1 MDYTAPYFGEID
13 EGLEIN
19 TTQADFTKHHDDE
32 PRGLEIPLYIY
43 IISSLLNAT
52 IFMIGTFGNIL
63 VIVVV
68 LKVRN
73 MRTPTNVF
81 LLNLSAAD
89 VLVLLVCQPAGLLEF
104 FGKERWFLG
113 KIMCKLVPLM
123 ENGVLH
129 VSILTMLAVTFER
142 YNALCH
148 PFKHRMAS
156 TISATV
162 KTIIGIWIIG
172 TILTLPF
179 LIMTEHE
186 DAIFYDGSPIKVC
199 RTKVNGMWRY
209 CYTIFLFIAFF
220 VLPFFIL
227 IGFYARIIKQLMSD
241 KLKSLAQNDRTAVN
255 ALRSRRQVVQ
265 MLIFIIVLFFVS
277 LFPIRVLSLWLIF
290 TPTKNA
296 IKIGLEA
303 YLNLISWAR
312 ILMYINSAGNPI
324 IYSLTSTKFKT
335 AFKRVLGRNRRYP
348 QYGVAST
355 KYSFKQ
361 NKDGTGNLVSTPLS
375 RLSGTRLSSVRS
387 KVSGK
392 SPTSSS
398 RDPKDNSDFD

>member
-1 MDYTAPYFGEID
+1 
-13 EGLEIN
+13 
-19 TTQADFTKHHDDE
+19 
-32 PRGLEIPLYIY
+32 
-43 IISSLLNAT
+43 
-52 IFMIGTFGNIL
+52 
-63 VIVVV
+63 
-68 LKVRN
+68 
-73 MRTPTNVF
+73 MRTPTNYFISSLAV
-81 LLNLSAAD
+81 AD
-89 VLVLLVCQPAGLLEF
+89 LLVLLICQPAALMEF
-104 FGKERWFLG
+104 FAKDRWLIGKTL
-113 KIMCKLVPLM
+113 CKLVPLM

-186 DAIFYDGSPIKVC
+186 DAMFYDGSPIKVC
-199 RTKVNGMWRY
+199 RTKVNEMWRY

-241 KLKSLAQNDRTAVN
+241 KLKSLAQNDRPAVN

-265 MLIFIIVLFFVS
+265 MLIFIIVLFFVT
-277 LFPIRVLSLWLIF
+277 LFPIRVFSLWLIF
-290 TPTKNA
+290 TPTEDA

-335 AFKRVLGRNRRYP
+335 AFKRVLRRNRRYP
-348 QYGVAST
+348 QCGVAST
-355 KYSFKQ
+355 RYSFKRTTP
-361 NKDGTGNLVSTPLS
+361 DGTDERRVPVQIRDERINLSKNEIPWLVVRLVLVPEKSKRRHRNGQSSSDFTPLQIMS
-375 RLSGTRLSSVRS
+375 A
-387 KVSGK
+387 KIEINE
-392 SPTSSS
+392 
-398 RDPKDNSDFD
+398 RDISHQ